1 MTEDILNIA
10 SHLFSEK
17 GYKATSLQEIAD
29 KVGLHKTSLFHYF
42 KNKEEILM
50 GVMDES
56 LVDHMNILNEVANN
70 PNLSGEE
77 KLKIALEKQVS
88 VTCKYK
94 DHINVYLSEIKSLSP
109 QNREK
114 YNRTRKQYETYFEQ
128 IIEEIQEDKKSDLL
142 KGLDPKIVKL
152 GILGMCNWT
161 IKWYHES
168 GPLTPEEIYQIFYG
182 IITKT
187 TPENLNK

>member
-1 MTEDILNIA
+1 
-10 SHLFSEK
+10 
-17 GYKATSLQEIAD
+17 
-29 KVGLHKTSLFHYF
+29 
-42 KNKEEILM
+42 M

-56 LVDHMNILNEVANN
+56 LSGHMNILNEVANN

-109 QNREK
+109 ENRAK

-128 IIEEIQEDKKSDLL
+128 IITEVQADKKSDLL

-161 IKWYHES
+161 IKWYHE
-168 GPLTPEEIYQIFYG
+168 GGALTPKEIYQIFYG

-187 TPENLNK
+187 TPENLNKK